1 MHFSTLALFIITLPA
16 AAYAAAYPEPFPGL
30 KYECIGPGSPCDVN
44 GTVPCCGG
52 DFTLCIGVGRFR
64 GNVSDAL
71 SLMNGMLDMRQNV
84 GRL

>member
-30 KYECIGPGSPCDVN
+30 KRECIPAGSYCN
-44 GTVPCCGG
+44 GTVPCCQN
-52 DFTLCIGVGRFR
+52 LCRGVGRFR

-71 SLMNGMLDMRQNV
+71 SLTDEMLGMHQRL